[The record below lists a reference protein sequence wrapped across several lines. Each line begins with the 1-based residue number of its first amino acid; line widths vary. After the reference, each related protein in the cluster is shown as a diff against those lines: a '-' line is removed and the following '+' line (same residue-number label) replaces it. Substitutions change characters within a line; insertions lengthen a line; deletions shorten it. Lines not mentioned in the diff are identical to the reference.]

1 MTRQDEHVARE
12 HTHATEPDWKREEE
26 PDKRPRDEQ
35 EQEQQHKKEEEQA
48 EERATISASVVY
60 QAILKEGRSE
70 LERSSSALAW
80 SGLAAGLSRGFSLV
94 SEGLLRHALPD
105 APWRPLI
112 VKLGYSV
119 GFLIVIL
126 GRQQLFTENTLTPI
140 LPLMRDLCAKTF
152 GNVARLWAIVLLM
165 NLIGAAIF
173 AIVIARTPV
182 FEAPARAA
190 FLDIGKEALS
200 PAWGTILLRGIFAGW
215 MIALMVWLLP
225 VAEVARFWVI
235 IVITYVVG
243 LGHFSHIIA
252 GSVEVFYVAASG
264 QTSVWYA
271 IGHYVIPTLIGNCI
285 GGVSLVAALNHAQVV
300 AGDDAAHMD
309 A

>member
-1 MTRQDEHVARE
+1 MTSDAGASVLLVCPGMTRQDEHVARE
-12 HTHATEPDWKREEE
+12 HTDATEQDWKREEE
-26 PDKRPRDEQ
+26 PEKRPRDDQKHEQ
-35 EQEQQHKKEEEQA
+35 HQKEEEQA

-70 LERSSSALAW
+70 LDRSSSALAW
-80 SGLAAGLSRGFSLV
+80 SGLAAGLSMGFSLV

-105 APWRPLI
+105 AQWRSLL

-152 GNVARLWAIVLLM
+152 GNVARLWAVVLVT

-173 AIVIARTPV
+173 AIVVARTPV
-182 FEAPARAA
+182 FEAPVRAA
-190 FLDIGKEALS
+190 FLDIGKEALA

-215 MIALMVWLLP
+215 LIALMVWLLP

-235 IVITYVVG
+235 ILITYVVG
-243 LGHFSHIIA
+243 LGHFCGVLGLGHPRRD
-252 GSVEVFYVAASG
+252 VLPVAKHRI
-264 QTSVWYA
+264 W
-271 IGHYVIPTLIGNCI
+271 
-285 GGVSLVAALNHAQVV
+285 
-300 AGDDAAHMD
+300 
-309 A
+309 

>member
-1 MTRQDEHVARE
+1 MTRQDEHVAHE
-12 HTHATEPDWKREEE
+12 HSDANERDWKRDEE
-26 PDKRPRDEQ
+26 PEQRPSGDQ
-35 EQEQQHKKEEEQA
+35 KPEQQKKEEEQA
-48 EERATISASVVY
+48 EERATIPASVVY

-80 SGLAAGLSRGFSLV
+80 SGLAAGLSMGFSLV
-94 SEGLLRHALPD
+94 TEGLLRHALPD

-140 LPLMRDLCAKTF
+140 LPLMRDLCSKTF
-152 GNVARLWAIVLLM
+152 GNVARLWAVVLVT
-165 NLIGAAIF
+165 NLLGAAIF

-182 FEAPARAA
+182 FEASIRHE
-190 FLDIGKEALS
+190 FLQIGREALA

-215 MIALMVWLLP
+215 LIALMVWLLP

-252 GSVEVFYVAASG
+252 GSVETFYVAAAG
-264 QTSVWYA
+264 EVSV
-271 IGHYVIPTLIGNCI
+271 GHTLLHFVLPTLIGNCI

-300 AGDDAAHMD
+300 SGDDASHID

>member
-12 HTHATEPDWKREEE
+12 RTERDWKGEEE
-26 PDKRPRDEQ
+26 PEKRPRDDQKHEQ
-35 EQEQQHKKEEEQA
+35 RQKEEEQA
-48 EERATISASVVY
+48 EERATIPASVVY
-60 QAILKEGRSE
+60 QAILREGRSE

-80 SGLAAGLSRGFSLV
+80 SGLAAGLSMGFSLV
-94 SEGLLRHALPD
+94 TEGLLRHALPD
-105 APWRPLI
+105 AAWRPLI
-112 VKLGYSV
+112 VKLGYSI

-152 GNVARLWAIVLLM
+152 GNVARLWAVVLIT

-173 AIVIARTPV
+173 AVVIARTPV
-182 FEAPARAA
+182 FDAPVKQS
-190 FLDIGKEALS
+190 FLEIGREALA
-200 PAWGTILLRGIFAGW
+200 PGWTAILLRGIFAGW
-215 MIALMVWLLP
+215 LIALMVWLLP

-235 IVITYVVG
+235 ILITYVVG

-252 GSVEVFYVAASG
+252 GSVEVFYVAAAG
-264 QTSVWYA
+264 QASAWYA
-271 IGHYVIPTLIGNCI
+271 IWHYMIPTLIGNCI

-300 AGDDAAHMD
+300 AGDDAAHID